1 MPTVVRIAVVGAG
14 SAQFSLGLIRDLC
27 LTAELGGSTVVFM
40 DVDPDRLAT
49 VATLAARYAAEMG
62 SDLRVERTQERE
74 AALAEADF
82 VVNTALAGGHGREE
96 AERALL
102 DQHGYHRGLHPAE
115 GFFHQYDLMREV
127 ARDVERLC
135 PDAWLIQSSNPV
147 FDGCTLMTRET
158 GAKVVGLCHGPFGG
172 IRELVETLG
181 LDPGG
186 VAFEAPGVNHCVWL
200 TQFRYHGQ
208 DAYPLLDRWIE
219 EESAAYWSRA
229 EPAYGETQLSPA
241 AIDLY
246 RFYGLL
252 PLGDT
257 SRAIW
262 PEAWW
267 YHLDAATKRRWW
279 PPFGGF
285 DSDAGW
291 ARYLAKLDGA
301 VAAIKAVA
309 ADPTARV
316 TEAFP
321 PQPSGEQIVPLIDA
335 IANDRRTSLL
345 VNVPNRGALA
355 GIPDDVVVEV
365 PAVVDGGG
373 IRPAV
378 VSPVPQRVML
388 GAVLPQWLAMERRLA
403 GFLSGDPRYLM
414 QVLLAEGR
422 TRSWE
427 QAEASLDAVMRL
439 RGNEAM
445 ARHYGVAGG
454 GSA

>member
-27 LTAELGGSTVVFM
+27 LTAELGGSTVVFL

-74 AALAEADF
+74 AALADADF

-257 SRAIW
+257 SRAIGRK
-262 PEAWW
+262 PGGTTSTRRRSGAGGRRS
-267 YHLDAATKRRWW
+267 AASTRTRAGPATSPSSTAPSPRSKRW
-279 PPFGGF
+279 PPT
-285 DSDAGW
+285 
-291 ARYLAKLDGA
+291 R
-301 VAAIKAVA
+301 
-309 ADPTARV
+309 
-316 TEAFP
+316 P
-321 PQPSGEQIVPLIDA
+321 PASP
-335 IANDRRTSLL
+335 RRSR
-345 VNVPNRGALA
+345 PNRAGSRSSPSSTPSPTTAEPRSSSTFPTGA
-355 GIPDDVVVEV
+355 PS
-365 PAVVDGGG
+365 P
-373 IRPAV
+373 
-378 VSPVPQRVML
+378 VSPTM
-388 GAVLPQWLAMERRLA
+388 
-403 GFLSGDPRYLM
+403 
-414 QVLLAEGR
+414 
-422 TRSWE
+422 SWSRC
-427 QAEASLDAVMRL
+427 QPW
-439 RGNEAM
+439 
-445 ARHYGVAGG
+445 
-454 GSA
+454 